1 VAIYYQLIEDY
12 GFNTYE
18 DIIRTLLLSEN
29 AILKDEVKQILISEF
44 GNNYTTYFSVL
55 EAI

>member
-1 VAIYYQLIEDY
+1 MAIYYQLIEDY